1 MQSAEGR
8 ALETDRQGTHAR
20 LGEKGECRCSNAEM
34 EFWSCIRTLIS
45 GIRDELVARV
55 QCTRNIRPY
64 KYIMY
69 MFFLLGQ
76 MDEDEEFDRLLYIL
90 YSTRI

>member
-55 QCTRNIRPY
+55 KWTRMRNLIGYYTSYTLRGY
-64 KYIMY
+64 DYNVIDY
-69 MFFLLGQ
+69 NNV
-76 MDEDEEFDRLLYIL
+76 
-90 YSTRI
+90 